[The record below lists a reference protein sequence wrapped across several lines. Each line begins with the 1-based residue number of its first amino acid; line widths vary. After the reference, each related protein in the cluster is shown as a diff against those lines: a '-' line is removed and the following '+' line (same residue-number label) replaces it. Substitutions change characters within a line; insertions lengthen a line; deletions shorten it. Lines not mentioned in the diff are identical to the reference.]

1 MTNRALYFAQHL
13 CEFLKT
19 QPQSISDITNLPLL
33 FYNLITSYN
42 VPKLIDSGNGLYNAS
57 AATDI
62 SSTVTLKKL
71 DQADSG
77 SYGVLY
83 YCAVNGAYYYLKANK
98 EPNLSLKNEAF
109 LQLGA
114 HIILSYYNMPWAVP
128 SVYHIV
134 DLSGYDVC
142 FTMDIVTDMKTFG
155 RHMMEHMKWG
165 VRCIEN
171 DMLVMEL
178 LCQLALYIM
187 ILEKDLGI
195 NHRDLKLNNV
205 LMVKQEPL
213 VNHTIE
219 IDGVSYQLNSSA
231 RAVLIDFGF
240 ACIGDLETRGSLL
253 SASEYGMIVDM
264 CPKAG
269 RDMFLILANMWNVPA
284 VRGSLSAKAA
294 NLFKKWLV
302 DNTGKNWSAWL
313 AVNRDP
319 EMKSVYNAINHT
331 DFLGVNSTPASILED
346 IRGLYEGVFSLTK
359 INISI

>member
-1 MTNRALYFAQHL
+1 MKNRAQYFAQHL

-19 QPQSISDITNLPLL
+19 PPQHISDITNLPLL

-42 VPKLIDSGNGLYNAS
+42 VPKLIHEGNGLYSAAS
-57 AATDI
+57 ADI
-62 SSTVTLKKL
+62 TLKKL
-71 DQADSG
+71 DEANRG

-83 YCAVNGAYYYLKANK
+83 YCNVNGKYYYLKANK

-114 HIILSYYNMPWAVP
+114 HIMLSYYNMPWAVP

-142 FTMDIVTDMKTFG
+142 FTMDIVTDMKTFV
-155 RHMMEHMKWG
+155 RHMMEHMKWNTK
-165 VRCIEN
+165 CIEN
-171 DMLVMEL
+171 DVLVMEL

-187 ILEKDLGI
+187 ILEKDLGM

-213 VNHTIE
+213 VKHTIE
-219 IDGVSYQLNSSA
+219 IDGLSYQLNSSA

-253 SASEYGMIVDM
+253 SASEYGIVVDM

-284 VRGSLSAKAA
+284 VRGSLTAKAA
-294 NLFKKWLV
+294 GLFKKWLV

-319 EMKSVYNAINHT
+319 ELKSVYNAINHEN
-331 DFLGVNSTPASILED
+331 FLGVNSTPAKILED
-346 IRGLYEGVFSLTK
+346 IRGSYESVFSLKNIT
-359 INISI
+359 INI